1 MNRSIFPW
9 FLLIAVAAL
18 VLRYPVIGLGLI
30 GLTVLALI
38 AHRLGRHQDLPFD
51 EDQGEPESPSTGDAR
66 TRQAMTLASWEMGE
80 SGTLQN
86 GIIQAI
92 APWGPF
98 RVQVQ
103 YQDFIP
109 YILIHSLQTEETEM
123 VFILRRRQ
131 SPLDL
136 PPVVSNT
143 PIRSSA
149 IEYHLRKIPLC
160 AALQPHFDG
169 ATNRPRLFRELLDG
183 GLADEVLQL
192 LEHARYRLEDLV
204 FDGREMALIIH
215 PAADPADTPYV
226 TDCLELVQ
234 PIVERM
240 IHFLETTPI
249 PSARH

>member
-1 MNRSIFPW
+1 MSRVFPW

-18 VLRYPVIGLGLI
+18 VLRYPFIGLGLI
-30 GLTVLALI
+30 GLSVVALV
-38 AHRLGRHQDLPFD
+38 AHRLGRHQNLPFD
-51 EDQGEPESPSTGDAR
+51 KDLGAPDAPSGGDDR
-66 TRQAMTLASWEMGE
+66 THKAMTLGGWEMGE
-80 SGTLQN
+80 TGTLQD

-103 YQDFIP
+103 YQDITP
-109 YILIHSLQTEETEM
+109 YILLHSLRTEETEM

-149 IEYHLRKIPLC
+149 IEYHLRKTPLC
-160 AALQPHFDG
+160 EALQTHFDG
-169 ATNRPRLFRELLDG
+169 ATNRPRLFRQLLDD
-183 GLADEVLQL
+183 GLADDVIRL
-192 LEHARYRLEDLV
+192 LEHTRYRLEDLV
-204 FDGREMALIIH
+204 FDGQEMVMIIH
-215 PAADPADTPYV
+215 PAADPAESPYV